1 MILPMTNNE
10 RTITILNSGGRMF
23 KHRAVVLAVAVTIL
37 SAGML
42 MGAQDTTPAKPDAAA
57 KKDAAAPREKAT
69 DDSKQEPPSTS
80 VAPASVEVSPKTLDA
95 RVGEKVKFSAVA
107 KDAAGNTIDEKPSV
121 WFAAPFDVAGSDE
134 AGEVTFH
141 APGVVTVG
149 AVIAGKAGYA
159 TVNVVDSKVTAV
171 EIETPAYPSVVVG
184 GAEKLNAVVRTSSGN
199 PRTDV
204 AVKWISEKAAVATV
218 DAAGLVTGVAPGSV
232 TIKAAAEGVNGT
244 VTLQVVRDSVR
255 KLSVKPASTEAR
267 TGDVVHFSASAAD
280 AGGSHAKDPA
290 VRWSITGEG
299 ASIYPDGGFVAEKP
313 GAYVVM
319 ASSGQHSA
327 TASVVVRPRNVEREM
342 EVVSHTPM
350 PDLQMSEEWIIG
362 HHAYLGTITD
372 KVFVYD
378 IADPAS
384 PKLLDTLKVDAR
396 LINDISTTPDEK
408 IGVFTREGASNR
420 KNGIVFLDTSD
431 AAHLKVLSEYTA
443 TVSGGVHSAYIDGH
457 YVYLTDDAT
466 GSMRVIDFQDVKHPK
481 EVARWEAQ
489 NPTVVTMDT
498 KHGTVTSGR
507 YLHDLQVKD
516 GLAYLAYWRDG
527 LIILDVGNGM
537 AGGSPENP
545 KLVSQ
550 YHFNHYEL
558 YGDGW
563 LAGTHSVFRY
573 KNYLFVGDEVF
584 PALFELDDRDRIPV
598 RAICH
603 VMDISDIRHPKE
615 VAQYE
620 VPEGGS
626 HNFWAAN
633 DMLYEGYYSGGAR
646 VLDISGELRG
656 DLYRQGREIARFWT
670 GDGKGFRPNLPFVWG
685 GQPCSVACDS
695 ALLNGLIYFNDIHS
709 GLWITKLGAPKFEGS
724 TSSPAVRQGERS
736 IH

>member
-1 MILPMTNNE
+1 
-10 RTITILNSGGRMF
+10 MF
-23 KHRAVVLAVAVTIL
+23 KYRAVGFSIAVMIL
-37 SAGML
+37 SAGTVVWSQN
-42 MGAQDTTPAKPDAAA
+42 APAKPAASATKEEAKPAKPDA
-57 KKDAAAPREKAT
+57 DAA
-69 DDSKQEPPSTS
+69 KQEPASTS
-80 VAPASVEVSPKTLDA
+80 VAPASVEVSPNTIDA
-95 RVGEKVKFSAVA
+95 HVGEKLKFSAVA

-121 WFAAPFDVAGSDE
+121 WFAAPFDLAGADD

-159 TVNVVDSKVTAV
+159 TVNVSDSKVTVV
-171 EIETPAYPSVVVG
+171 EIEPTAYPSVIVG
-184 GAEKLNAVVRTSSGN
+184 GAEKLTAIARSSNGN

-204 AVKWISEKAAVATV
+204 AVRWTSEKPSLASV
-218 DAAGLVTGVAPGSV
+218 DAAGLVTGITPGAAP
-232 TIKAAAEGVNGT
+232 IKATSEGVSAT
-244 VTLQVVRDSVR
+244 VTLQVVRDAVH
-255 KLSVKPASTEAR
+255 KLTVKPASAEAR
-267 TGDVVHFSASAAD
+267 TGDVVHFSASALD
-280 AGGSHAKDPA
+280 GAGGHLKDTS
-290 VRWSITGEG
+290 VRWSLSGSGSGSGSGGG
-299 ASIYPDGGFVAEKP
+299 AEVYSDGAFVAEKA
-313 GAYVVM
+313 GTYVVM

-327 TASVVVRPRNVEREM
+327 AASVVVRPRNVEREVD
-342 EVVSHTPM
+342 VVAHVPM

-362 HHAYLGTITD
+362 HHAYLSTIAD

-378 IADPAS
+378 IADPAN

-396 LINDISTTPDEK
+396 IINDISTTPDEK

-431 AAHLKVLSEYTA
+431 PSHLKVLSEYTA
-443 TVSGGVHSAYIDGH
+443 TVTGGVHSAYIDGH

-466 GSMRVIDFQDVKHPK
+466 GSLRVIDFQDVKHPK

-489 NPTVVTMDT
+489 NPTVVSMET

-550 YHFNHYEL
+550 FHFNHYEL

-584 PALFELDDRDRIPV
+584 PAIFEIDDRDRIPV

-603 VMDISDIRHPKE
+603 VMDVSDLKHPKE

-670 GDGKGFRPNLPFVWG
+670 ADGKGFRPNLPFTWG
-685 GQPCSVACDS
+685 GQPCSVTCDS
-695 ALLNGLIYFNDIHS
+695 PLLNSLMYFNDIHT
-709 GLWITKLGAPKFEGS
+709 GLWITKLGDPKFEGS
-724 TSSPAVRQGERS
+724 TSSPAVRKGERT

>member
-1 MILPMTNNE
+1 
-10 RTITILNSGGRMF
+10 MF
-23 KHRAVVLAVAVTIL
+23 KHNAIILAIAVAVFSVPIIW
-37 SAGML
+37 S
-42 MGAQDTTPAKPDAAA
+42 QEAA
-57 KKDAAAPREKAT
+57 KT
-69 DDSKQEPPSTS
+69 QESTTS
-80 VAPASVEVSPKTLDA
+80 VAPAVVEITPKTLDVY
-95 RVGEKVKFSAVA
+95 VGQKVKFSAAA
-107 KDAAGNTIDEKPSV
+107 KDAAGNPIEAKPSV
-121 WFAAPFDVAGSDE
+121 WFAAPFDLAGADE
-134 AGEVTFH
+134 SGEVTFH

-149 AVIAGKAGYA
+149 AVIAGKTGYA
-159 TVNVVDSKVTAV
+159 KVNVGTSKIKSLEIEPLARPIVAGSAERLTAV
-171 EIETPAYPSVVVG
+171 ARTLNGDPRSDAIIQWTSDKPS
-184 GAEKLNAVVRTSSGN
+184 
-199 PRTDV
+199 
-204 AVKWISEKAAVATV
+204 IATV
-218 DAAGLVTGVAPGSV
+218 DAAGLVTGVAAGSV
-232 TIKAAAEGVNGT
+232 TIKAASDETTAKVT
-244 VTLQVVRDSVR
+244 VQVVRDAVR
-255 KLSVKPASTEAR
+255 KLSIKPATADGR
-267 TGDVVHFSASAAD
+267 TGDVVHFAAAD
-280 AGGSHAKDPA
+280 GGKEPP
-290 VRWSITGEG
+290 VRWSVTGSG
-299 ASIYPDGGFVAEKP
+299 AAIYPDGALVAEKA
-313 GAYVVM
+313 GTYVVT

-327 TASVVVRPRNVEREM
+327 SASVVVRPRNVEREV
-342 EVVSHTPM
+342 EVVSHVPM

-362 HHAYLGTITD
+362 HHAYLATVAD
-372 KVFVYD
+372 KLFVYD
-378 IADPAS
+378 IADPAN

-431 AAHLKVLSEYTA
+431 ASHLKVLSEYTA
-443 TVSGGVHSAYIDGH
+443 TVSGGVHSAYIDSH

-466 GSMRVIDFQDVKHPK
+466 GSLRIIDFQDAKHPK
-481 EVARWEAQ
+481 EVARFQVE
-489 NPTVVTMDT
+489 NPTVVTLNTEM
-498 KHGTVTSGR
+498 GSMSSGR

-516 GLAYLAYWRDG
+516 GIAYLAYWRDG
-527 LIILDVGNGM
+527 LVILDVGNGM

-584 PALFELDDRDRIPV
+584 PAIFNLADRDRIPV

-603 VMDISDIRHPKE
+603 VMDISDIKHPKE

-620 VPEGGS
+620 APEGGS

-670 GDGKGFRPNLPFVWG
+670 GDSKGFRPNLPFTWG

-695 ALLNGLIYFNDIHS
+695 PELNGLIYFNDIHS
-709 GLWITKLGAPKFEGS
+709 GLWIAKLGAAKFQGS
-724 TSSPAVRQGERS
+724 TTAPPVRKSEQT

>member
-1 MILPMTNNE
+1 MLKP
-10 RTITILNSGGRMF
+10 
-23 KHRAVVLAVAVTIL
+23 RACVWAVAVFAL
-37 SAGML
+37 SVAAL
-42 MGAQDTTPAKPDAAA
+42 RAQDAASKPQEQAA
-57 KKDAAAPREKAT
+57 T
-69 DDSKQEPPSTS
+69 TS
-80 VAPASVEVSPKTLDA
+80 VAPATVEITPKTLDVQ
-95 RVGEKVKFSAVA
+95 VGEKAKFSAIA
-107 KDAAGNTIDEKPSV
+107 KDASGNAIDAKPSV
-121 WFAAPFDVAGSDE
+121 WFAAPFDLAGADDT
-134 AGEVTFH
+134 GEVTFH

-159 TVNVVDSKVTAV
+159 TVNVGNAKISTL
-171 EIETPAYPSVVVG
+171 EIEPPAYPIVAGS
-184 GAEKLNAVVRTSSGN
+184 AEKLTAIARTERGD
-199 PRTDV
+199 PRTG
-204 AVKWISEKAAVATV
+204 AVIKWTSEKPTIASV
-218 DAAGLVTGVAPGSV
+218 DEAGLVTGVAPGSV
-232 TIKAAAEGVNGT
+232 TIKATSEGASGT
-244 VTLQVVRDSVR
+244 VTVQILRDALR
-255 KLSVKPASTEAR
+255 KLSIKPASTEAR
-267 TGDVVHFSASAAD
+267 TGDVIHFSASATD
-280 AGGSHAKDPA
+280 GGGAHLKDPP
-290 VRWSITGEG
+290 VRWSISGTG
-299 ASIYPDGGFVAEKP
+299 AAVYPDGGFVAERA
-313 GAYVVM
+313 GTYVIT

-327 TASVVVRPRNVEREM
+327 SASVVVRPRNVEREV
-342 EVVSHTPM
+342 EVVAHVPM

-362 HHAYLGTITD
+362 HHAYLATVAD
-372 KVFVYD
+372 KLFVYD
-378 IADPAS
+378 IADPAN

-431 AAHLKVLSEYTA
+431 ASHLKVLSEYTA

-457 YVYLTDDAT
+457 YVYITDDAT
-466 GSMRVIDFQDVKHPK
+466 GSLRVIDFEDPKHPK
-481 EVARWEAQ
+481 EVARWQTE
-489 NPTVVTMDT
+489 NPTVVTINTEM
-498 KHGTVTSGR
+498 GSMTSGR

-545 KLVSQ
+545 KLVSR

-584 PALFELDDRDRIPV
+584 PAIFNLEDRDRIPV

-603 VMDISDIRHPKE
+603 VMDVSDIKHPRE

-633 DMLYEGYYSGGAR
+633 DMLYEGYYSGGGR

-670 GDGKGFRPNLPFVWG
+670 ADPKGYRPNLPFTWG
-685 GQPCSVACDS
+685 GQPCSVKCDS
-695 ALLNGLIYFNDIHS
+695 DLLNSLMYFNDIHS
-709 GLWITKLGAPKFEGS
+709 GLWIAKLGAPKFEGS
-724 TSSPAVRQGERS
+724 ASSPAVRKSEQT

>member
-1 MILPMTNNE
+1 
-10 RTITILNSGGRMF
+10 MF
-23 KHRAVVLAVAVTIL
+23 KHSALLLAVVVTIL
-37 SAGML
+37 STGSLARSQN
-42 MGAQDTTPAKPDAAA
+42 ATPAKPDAPAA
-57 KKDAAAPREKAT
+57 KQDANPPKQEPAPEAA
-69 DDSKQEPPSTS
+69 KQEPPSTS
-80 VAPASVEVSPKTLDA
+80 VAPANVEITPAVIDA
-95 RVGEKVKFSAVA
+95 HVGEKIKFSATA

-121 WFAAPFDVAGSDE
+121 WFAAPFDLAGADDS
-134 AGEVTFH
+134 GEVSLH

-149 AVIAGKAGYA
+149 AVIAGKTGYA
-159 TVNVVDSKVTAV
+159 TVNVGTSKIATL
-171 EIETPAYPSVVVG
+171 EIEPPAYPVVVG
-184 GAEKLNAVVRTSSGN
+184 GAEKLVAIARTQNGN
-199 PRTDV
+199 PRSD
-204 AVKWISEKAAVATV
+204 AAIKWSSEKPSVASV
-218 DAAGLVTGVAPGSV
+218 DATGLVTGLAPGSV
-232 TIKAAAEGVNGT
+232 TIKATSDEAKTT
-244 VTLQVVRDSVR
+244 VTLQVARDTAH
-255 KLSVKPASTEAR
+255 KLTVQPATAEAR
-267 TGDVVHFSASAAD
+267 TGDVVHFSVAALD
-280 AGGSHAKDPA
+280 GAGSHLKNPP
-290 VRWSITGEG
+290 VRWSISGEG
-299 ASIYPDGGFVAEKP
+299 ASVYPDGGFVAEKA
-313 GAYVVM
+313 GTYVVM

-327 TASVVVRPRNVEREM
+327 AASVVVRPRNVERDL
-342 EVVSHTPM
+342 EVVSHVPM

-362 HHAYLGTITD
+362 HHAYLSTIAD

-396 LINDISTTPDEK
+396 IINDISTTPDEK

-420 KNGIVFLDTSD
+420 KNGIVFLDTTDPS
-431 AAHLKVLSEYTA
+431 HLKVLSEYTA
-443 TVSGGVHSAYIDGH
+443 TVTGGVHSAYIDGH
-457 YVYLTDDAT
+457 DVYITDDAT
-466 GSMRVIDFQDVKHPK
+466 GSLRIIDFQDPKHPK

-489 NPTVVTMDT
+489 NPTAVSINT
-498 KHGTVTSGR
+498 KQGSMTSGR

-527 LIILDVGNGM
+527 LVILDVGNGM

-584 PALFELDDRDRIPV
+584 PAIFEIDDRDRIPV

-603 VMDISDIRHPKE
+603 VMDISDIKHPRE

-670 GDGKGFRPNLPFVWG
+670 GDAKGFRPNLPFTWG

-695 ALLNGLIYFNDIHS
+695 PLLNSLIYFNDIHS
-709 GLWITKLGAPKFEGS
+709 GLWITKLGEPKFEGS
-724 TSSPAVRQGERS
+724 TSSPGVRKTERT

>member
-1 MILPMTNNE
+1 
-10 RTITILNSGGRMF
+10 MF
-23 KHRAVVLAVAVTIL
+23 NQRVVVLAAAVAFLCFGTAMW
-37 SAGML
+37 S
-42 MGAQDTTPAKPDAAA
+42 QN
-57 KKDAAAPREKAT
+57 AAPAGQEAAT
-69 DDSKQEPPSTS
+69 TS
-80 VAPASVEVSPKTLDA
+80 VAPASVEITPNPLDVH
-95 RVGEKVKFSAVA
+95 VGEKVKFSALA
-107 KDAAGNTIDEKPSV
+107 KDAAGNAIDAKPSV
-121 WFAAPFDVAGSDE
+121 WFAAPFDLAGAEES
-134 AGEVTFH
+134 GEVTFH

-149 AVIAGKAGYA
+149 AVIAGKTGYA
-159 TVNVVDSKVTAV
+159 TVNVGNPKIASL
-171 EIETPAYPSVVVG
+171 EIAKPEYALVVG
-184 GAEKLNAVVRTSSGN
+184 GAEKITVVARSADGN
-199 PRTDV
+199 PRSD
-204 AVKWISEKAAVATV
+204 AVIKWTSEKPSIASV
-218 DAAGLVTGVAPGSV
+218 DAAGLIIAIAPGSV
-232 TIKAAAEGVNGT
+232 TIKATSEGASNS
-244 VTLQVVRDSVR
+244 VTLQVVRDAVH
-255 KLSVKPASTEAR
+255 KFTVKPASAEAR
-267 TGDVVHFSASAAD
+267 TGDVVRFTAA
-280 AGGSHAKDPA
+280 ALEGSGAQLKDSA
-290 VRWSITGEG
+290 VRWSLSSSGTG
-299 ASIYPDGGFVAEKP
+299 AMVYPDGAFVAEKA
-313 GAYVVM
+313 GTYVVI
-319 ASSGQHSA
+319 ASNGQHSA
-327 TASVVVRPRNVEREM
+327 AASVVVRPRNVEREVD
-342 EVVSHTPM
+342 VVAHVPM

-362 HHAYLGTITD
+362 HHAYLSTIAD
-372 KVFVYD
+372 KLFVYD
-378 IADPAS
+378 IADPAN
-384 PKLLDTLKVDAR
+384 PKLLDSLKVDAR

-431 AAHLKVLSEYTA
+431 ASHLKVLSEYTA

-466 GSMRVIDFQDVKHPK
+466 GSMRVIDFQDPKHPK
-481 EVARWEAQ
+481 EVARWQTE
-489 NPTVVTMDT
+489 NPTVVSINTE
-498 KHGTVTSGR
+498 HGSFSSGR

-527 LIILDVGNGM
+527 LVILDVGNGV

-550 YHFNHYEL
+550 YRFNHYEL

-584 PALFELDDRDRIPV
+584 PAIFEIEDRDRIPV

-603 VMDISDIRHPKE
+603 VMDVTDIKHPHE

-670 GDGKGFRPNLPFVWG
+670 GDAKGFRPNLPFTWG
-685 GQPCSVACDS
+685 GQPCSVTCDS
-695 ALLNGLIYFNDIHS
+695 PLLNSLMYFNDIHS

-724 TSSPAVRQGERS
+724 ASSPGVRKGERT

>member
-1 MILPMTNNE
+1 MILSV
-10 RTITILNSGGRMF
+10 RGVWSQD
-23 KHRAVVLAVAVTIL
+23 VA
-37 SAGML
+37 A
-42 MGAQDTTPAKPDAAA
+42 DAA
-57 KKDAAAPREKAT
+57 
-69 DDSKQEPPSTS
+69 KQEAPPSTS
-80 VAPASVEVSPKTLDA
+80 VAPASVEISPNTLDA
-95 RVGEKVKFSAVA
+95 HVGEKIKFSAAA
-107 KDAAGNTIDEKPSV
+107 KDAAGNPIDEKPAV
-121 WFAAPFDVAGSDE
+121 WFAAPFDLAGADE
-134 AGEVTFH
+134 SGEVTFH

-149 AVIAGKAGYA
+149 AVIAGKTGYA
-159 TVNVVDSKVTAV
+159 TVNVGNPKIASL
-171 EIETPAYPSVVVG
+171 EIAPPANPIVAG
-184 GAEKLNAVVRTSSGN
+184 GAEKLAVIARTSNGN
-199 PRTDV
+199 PRTD
-204 AVKWISEKAAVATV
+204 AVIAWTSEKPAIASV
-218 DAAGLVTGVAPGSV
+218 DAAGLVTGLAPGSV
-232 TIKAAAEGVNGT
+232 TVKATSEGASGT
-244 VTLQVVRDSVR
+244 VTFQVVRDAVR
-255 KLSVKPASTEAR
+255 KLTVNPASAEAR
-267 TGDVVHFSASAAD
+267 TGDVVHFSATGLD
-280 AGGSHAKDPA
+280 GGGGHLKDPP
-290 VRWSITGEG
+290 VRWSLSSGG
-299 ASIYPDGGFVAEKP
+299 SAAVYPDGAFVAEKA
-313 GAYVVM
+313 GTYVVM
-319 ASSGQHSA
+319 ANSGQHSA
-327 TASVVVRPRNVEREM
+327 AASVVVRPRNVEREV
-342 EVVSHTPM
+342 EVVAHVPM

-362 HHAYLGTITD
+362 HHAYLATVAD

-378 IADPAS
+378 IADPAN

-396 LINDISTTPDEK
+396 IINDISTTPDEK

-431 AAHLKVLSEYTA
+431 ASHLKVLSEYTA

-466 GSMRVIDFQDVKHPK
+466 GSLRIIDFQDPKHPK

-489 NPTVVTMDT
+489 NPTVVSINT
-498 KHGTVTSGR
+498 KHGSMTSGR

-584 PALFELDDRDRIPV
+584 PAIFELDDRDRIPV

-603 VMDISDIRHPKE
+603 VMDVSDIKHPRE

-670 GDGKGFRPNLPFVWG
+670 GDAKGFRPNLPFTWG
-685 GQPCSVACDS
+685 GQPCSVTCDS
-695 ALLNGLIYFNDIHS
+695 PLLNSLIYFNDIHS
-709 GLWITKLGAPKFEGS
+709 GLWITKLGDAKFEGS
-724 TSSPAVRQGERS
+724 ASSPAVRKGERT

>member
-1 MILPMTNNE
+1 
-10 RTITILNSGGRMF
+10 MF
-23 KHRAVVLAVAVTIL
+23 KHSAVVLAVAVAIL
-37 SAGML
+37 AARTTVWS
-42 MGAQDTTPAKPDAAA
+42 QDTASDVT
-57 KKDAAAPREKAT
+57 
-69 DDSKQEPPSTS
+69 KQEAPTTS
-80 VAPASVEVSPKTLDA
+80 VAPASVEISPHTIDA
-95 RVGEKVKFSAVA
+95 HVGEKIKFSAAA
-107 KDAAGNTIDEKPSV
+107 KDAAGNPIDEKPSV
-121 WFAAPFDVAGSDE
+121 WFAAPFDIAGADE

-149 AVIAGKAGYA
+149 AVIAGKTGYA
-159 TVNVVDSKVTAV
+159 TVNVSDSKVTGV
-171 EIETPAYPSVVVG
+171 EIEPPAYPSVVAG
-184 GAEKLNAVVRTSSGN
+184 GAEKLNAIARTANGN

-204 AVKWISEKAAVATV
+204 IVKWSSEKPSIARV

-232 TIKAAAEGVNGT
+232 TIKATSEGTSGT
-244 VTLQVVRDSVR
+244 LMLQVVRDTVR
-255 KLSVKPASTEAR
+255 KLTVKPATAEAR

-280 AGGSHAKDPA
+280 ATGGEVKDPA

-299 ASIYPDGGFVAEKP
+299 ASIYPDGAFVAAKA
-313 GAYVVM
+313 GAYVIL

-327 TASVVVRPRNVEREM
+327 AASVVVRPRNVEREM
-342 EVVSHTPM
+342 DVVSHTAM

-362 HHAYLGTITD
+362 HHAYLSTIAD

-378 IADPAS
+378 IADPAN

-396 LINDISTTPDEK
+396 IINDISTTPDEK

-420 KNGIVFLDTSD
+420 RNGIVFLDTSD
-431 AAHLKVLSEYTA
+431 ASHLKVLSEYTA
-443 TVSGGVHSAYIDGH
+443 TVTGGVHSAYIDGH
-457 YVYLTDDAT
+457 YVYITDDAT
-466 GSMRVIDFQDVKHPK
+466 GSLRVIDFQDVKHPK

-489 NPTVVTMDT
+489 NPTVASINT
-498 KHGTVTSGR
+498 KYGTVTSGR

-527 LIILDVGNGM
+527 LIILDVGNGV

-584 PALFELDDRDRIPV
+584 PAIFELDDRDRIPV

-603 VMDISDIRHPKE
+603 VMDVSDLKNPRE

-670 GDGKGFRPNLPFVWG
+670 GDAKGFRPNLPFVWG
-685 GQPCSVACDS
+685 GQPCSVTCDS
-695 ALLNGLIYFNDIHS
+695 PLLNSLIYFNDIHS
-709 GLWITKLGAPKFEGS
+709 GLWITKLGEPKFEGS
-724 TSSPAVRQGERS
+724 ASSPAVRKGERT

>member
-1 MILPMTNNE
+1 MV
-10 RTITILNSGGRMF
+10 
-23 KHRAVVLAVAVTIL
+23 KHRALAWAVVVAVAL
-37 SAGML
+37 SAPTL
-42 MGAQDTTPAKPDAAA
+42 WSQDTNKD
-57 KKDAAAPREKAT
+57 KDA
-69 DDSKQEPPSTS
+69 KQEQAPS
-80 VAPASVEVSPKTLDA
+80 VAPATVEITPNPLDVH
-95 RVGEKVKFSAVA
+95 VGEKVKFSAVA
-107 KDAAGNTIDEKPSV
+107 KDASGNPIDVKPSV
-121 WFAAPFDVAGSDE
+121 WFAAPFDLAGADDT
-134 AGEVTFH
+134 GEVTFH
-141 APGVVTVG
+141 APGIVTVG

-159 TVNVVDSKVTAV
+159 TVNVGNSKISSL
-171 EIETPAYPSVVVG
+171 EIEKPESAVVAGSV
-184 GAEKLNAVVRTSSGN
+184 EKLTAIARTLTGD

-204 AVKWISEKAAVATV
+204 KIKWTSEKPAVATIDDV
-218 DAAGLVTGVAPGSV
+218 GMVTGVAPGTA
-232 TIKAAAEGVNGT
+232 TIKATAES
-244 VTLQVVRDSVR
+244 VTASVSVQVTRDAVH
-255 KLSVKPASTEAR
+255 KLTVKPASSDAR
-267 TGDVVHFSASAAD
+267 TGDVVHFTAAD
-280 AGGSHAKDPA
+280 AAVAHPA
-290 VRWSITGEG
+290 VRWSISGSG
-299 ASIYPDGGFVAEKP
+299 AAIYPDGAFVAEKA
-313 GAYVVM
+313 GTYVVT
-319 ASSGQHSA
+319 ATSGQH
-327 TASVVVRPRNVEREM
+327 TASASIVVRPRDVEREV
-342 EVVSHTPM
+342 EVVAHVPM

-362 HHAYLGTITD
+362 HHAYLATIAD
-372 KVFVYD
+372 KLFVYD
-378 IADPAS
+378 IVDPAN

-420 KNGIVFLDTSD
+420 KNGIVFLDTTD
-431 AAHLKVLSEYTA
+431 ASHLKVLSEYTT
-443 TVSGGVHSAYIDGH
+443 TVSGGVHSAYVDGH

-466 GSMRVIDFQDVKHPK
+466 GSMRVIDFRDAKHPK
-481 EVARWEAQ
+481 EVARYQTE
-489 NPTVVTMDT
+489 NPTVVTLNTEM
-498 KHGTVTSGR
+498 GSMSSGR

-537 AGGSPENP
+537 AGGSAENP
-545 KLVSQ
+545 KLVSK

-563 LAGTHSVFRY
+563 LAGSHSVFRY

-584 PALFELDDRDRIPV
+584 PAIFELDDRDRIPV

-603 VMDISDIRHPKE
+603 VMDVSDIKHPRE

-670 GDGKGFRPNLPFVWG
+670 GDAKGFRPNLPFTWG

-695 ALLNGLIYFNDIHS
+695 PLLNSLMYFNDIHS
-709 GLWITKLGAPKFEGS
+709 GLWITKLGEPKFEGS
-724 TSSPAVRQGERS
+724 TSSPAVRKGERT

>member
-1 MILPMTNNE
+1 
-10 RTITILNSGGRMF
+10 MF
-23 KHRAVVLAVAVTIL
+23 KYIALVLAVAVMIL
-37 SAGML
+37 LAGSIVWSQDAAPAKPDSSA
-42 MGAQDTTPAKPDAAA
+42 AKKDAAPAKPDAAA
-57 KKDAAAPREKAT
+57 DAA
-69 DDSKQEPPSTS
+69 KQEPASTS
-80 VAPASVEVSPKTLDA
+80 VAPASVEISPKAIDA
-95 RVGEKVKFSAVA
+95 HVGEKLKFNATA

-121 WFAAPFDVAGSDE
+121 WFAAPFDVAGADE

-159 TVNVVDSKVTAV
+159 TVNVSDSKVTNV
-171 EIETPAYPSVVVG
+171 EIEAPAYPSVVLG
-184 GAEKLNAVVRTSSGN
+184 GAEKLTAVPRTANGN

-204 AVKWISEKAAVATV
+204 AIKWTSEKSSIASV

-232 TIKAAAEGVNGT
+232 TIKATSEGVSGT
-244 VTLQVVRDSVR
+244 ATLQVVRDTVR
-255 KLSVKPASTEAR
+255 KLTVKPASAEAR
-267 TGDVVHFSASAAD
+267 TGDVVHFSAAAID
-280 AGGSHAKDPA
+280 AAGGHLKDPP
-290 VRWSITGEG
+290 VRWSISGEG
-299 ASIYPDGGFVAEKP
+299 AAVYPDGAFVAEKA
-313 GAYVVM
+313 GTYVVM

-327 TASVVVRPRNVEREM
+327 AASVVVRPRNVEREM
-342 EVVSHTPM
+342 DVVSHTPM

-362 HHAYLGTITD
+362 HHAYLATVAD
-372 KVFVYD
+372 KLFVYD
-378 IADPAS
+378 IADPAN

-431 AAHLKVLSEYTA
+431 ASHLKVLSEYTA
-443 TVSGGVHSAYIDGH
+443 TVTGGVHSAYIDGH
-457 YVYLTDDAT
+457 DVYITDDAS

-489 NPTVVTMDT
+489 NPTVVSMET

-584 PALFELDDRDRIPV
+584 PAIFELDNRDRIPV

-603 VMDISDIRHPKE
+603 VMDISDIKHPRE

-670 GDGKGFRPNLPFVWG
+670 ADAKGFRPNLPFTWG
-685 GQPCSVACDS
+685 GQPCSVTCDS
-695 ALLNGLIYFNDIHS
+695 PLLNSLMYFNDIHS
-709 GLWITKLGAPKFEGS
+709 GLWITKLGEPKFEGS
-724 TSSPAVRQGERS
+724 TSSPAVRKSEQT

>member
-1 MILPMTNNE
+1 
-10 RTITILNSGGRMF
+10 MF
-23 KHRAVVLAVAVTIL
+23 KRNALLLAVVAVITAFLAGSTR
-37 SAGML
+37 S
-42 MGAQDTTPAKPDAAA
+42 Q
-57 KKDAAAPREKAT
+57 DAAAPKQDTAAPRQGESAT
-69 DDSKQEPPSTS
+69 KQEAPSTS
-80 VAPASVEVSPKTLDA
+80 VAPARVEITPSTLEA
-95 RVGEKVKFSAVA
+95 HVGEKVRFSAA
-107 KDAAGNTIDEKPSV
+107 AEDAAGNPIDEKPSV
-121 WFAAPFDVAGSDE
+121 WFAAPFDEAGADE
-134 AGEVTFH
+134 SGEVTFH

-149 AVIAGKAGYA
+149 AVIAGKTGYA
-159 TVNVVDSKVTAV
+159 TVTVVKSKISTL
-171 EIETPAYPSVVVG
+171 EIEPPAYPSEVVG
-184 GAEKLNAVVRTSSGN
+184 GSEKLTAI
-199 PRTDV
+199 PRTANGVPRSD
-204 AVKWISEKAAVATV
+204 AAIKWMSEKPSVASV
-218 DAAGLVTGVAPGSV
+218 DAAGLVTGIAPGSV
-232 TIKAAAEGVNGT
+232 TIKATSESARAT
-244 VTLQVVRDSVR
+244 ITLRVIRDAVH
-255 KLSVKPASTEAR
+255 KLRVQPASAEAR
-267 TGDVVHFSASAAD
+267 TGDVVHFSVSAVD
-280 AGGSHAKDPA
+280 GSGGLLTSAP
-290 VRWSITGEG
+290 VRWSMSGDG
-299 ASIYPDGGFVAEKP
+299 AAVYPDGAVVAEKA
-313 GAYVVM
+313 GTYVVT
-319 ASSGQHSA
+319 ASSGQHTA
-327 TASVVVRPRNVEREM
+327 TASVVVRPRNVEREV
-342 EVVSHTPM
+342 EVVAHVPM

-362 HHAYLGTITD
+362 HHVYLATIAD
-372 KVFVYD
+372 KLFVYD
-378 IADPAS
+378 IAEPAN

-396 LINDISTTPDEK
+396 LINDISTTPDER

-443 TVSGGVHSAYIDGH
+443 TVTGGVHSAYIDGH
-457 YVYLTDDAT
+457 YVYITDDAT
-466 GSMRVIDFQDVKHPK
+466 GSLRVIDFQDPKHPN
-481 EVARWEAQ
+481 EVARWQTE
-489 NPTVVTMDT
+489 NPTVVTLNT
-498 KHGTVTSGR
+498 KMGSIASGR

-550 YHFNHYEL
+550 YRFNHYEL

-584 PALFELDDRDRIPV
+584 PAIFELEDRDRIPV

-603 VMDISDIRHPKE
+603 VMDVSDVKHPRE

-670 GDGKGFRPNLPFVWG
+670 GDAKGFRPNLPFTWG
-685 GQPCSVACDS
+685 GQPCSVTCDS
-695 ALLNGLIYFNDIHS
+695 PLLNSLMYFNDIHS
-709 GLWITKLGAPKFEGS
+709 GLWITKLGEPKFEGS
-724 TSSPAVRQGERS
+724 TSSPPVRKSERT

>member
-1 MILPMTNNE
+1 
-10 RTITILNSGGRMF
+10 MF
-23 KHRAVVLAVAVTIL
+23 KHCAFGLAVAIMTL
-37 SAGML
+37 SAGTIL
-42 MGAQDTTPAKPDAAA
+42 WAQ
-57 KKDAAAPREKAT
+57 DAAAPKQDEA
-69 DDSKQEPPSTS
+69 KQEPPSTS
-80 VAPASVEVSPKTLDA
+80 VAPASVEITPATIDA
-95 RVGEKVKFSAVA
+95 HVGEKIKFSASA
-107 KDAAGNTIDEKPSV
+107 KDAAGNAIDEKPSV
-121 WFAAPFDVAGSDE
+121 WFAAPFDLAGADE
-134 AGEVTFH
+134 SGEVTFH
-141 APGVVTVG
+141 APGLVTVG
-149 AVIAGKAGYA
+149 AVIAGKTGYA
-159 TVNVVDSKVTAV
+159 TVNVGNPKITSLSIDPPDPIVAGS
-171 EIETPAYPSVVVG
+171 
-184 GAEKLNAVVRTSSGN
+184 AEKLTAIARTSSGN

-204 AVKWISEKAAVATV
+204 TIKWTSDKPSIATV
-218 DAAGLVTGVAPGSV
+218 DPAGLVTGIAPGSA
-232 TIKAAAEGVNGT
+232 TIKATAEAVSST
-244 VTLQVVRDSVR
+244 VTLKVARDAVR
-255 KLSVKPASTEAR
+255 KLTVKPASTEAR
-267 TGDVVHFSASAAD
+267 TGDVVHFTASAVD
-280 AGGSHAKDPA
+280 ASGASVKDPP
-290 VRWSITGEG
+290 VRWSISGNG
-299 ASIYPDGGFVAEKP
+299 AAIYPDGAFVAEKA
-313 GAYVVM
+313 GTYVVM
-319 ASSGQHSA
+319 AGSGQHSA
-327 TASVVVRPRNVEREM
+327 AASVVVRPRNVEREV
-342 EVVSHTPM
+342 EVVAHVPM
-350 PDLQMSEEWIIG
+350 PDLQMSEEWIVG
-362 HHAYLGTITD
+362 HHAYLSTVAD

-396 LINDISTTPDEK
+396 IINDISTTPDEH

-420 KNGIVFLDTSD
+420 KNGIVFLDTTD

-443 TVSGGVHSAYIDGH
+443 TVTGGVHSAYIDGH
-457 YVYLTDDAT
+457 YVYITDDAT
-466 GSMRVIDFQDVKHPK
+466 GSLRVIDFQDVKHPK
-481 EVARWEAQ
+481 EVARWEAD
-489 NPTVVTMDT
+489 NPYVATIST
-498 KHGTVTSGR
+498 KHGSITSGR

-584 PALFELDDRDRIPV
+584 PAIFDLDDKDRIPV

-603 VMDISDIRHPKE
+603 VMDVSDIKHPRE

-670 GDGKGFRPNLPFVWG
+670 GDVKGFRANLPFTWG
-685 GQPCSVACDS
+685 GQPCSLPCDTP
-695 ALLNGLIYFNDIHS
+695 LLNSLIYFNDIHS
-709 GLWITKLGAPKFEGS
+709 GLWITKLGEPKFQGS
-724 TSSPAVRQGERS
+724 TTAPPVRKTERT

>member
-1 MILPMTNNE
+1 M
-10 RTITILNSGGRMF
+10 S
-23 KHRAVVLAVAVTIL
+23 KHTVLAFAVAVMIL
-37 SAGML
+37 SGESIARS
-42 MGAQDTTPAKPDAAA
+42 QDAAPAKPDASAA
-57 KKDAAAPREKAT
+57 KQEANAPKQDKPSDAAKP
-69 DDSKQEPPSTS
+69 EPPSTS
-80 VAPASVEVSPKTLDA
+80 VAPASVEITPGTIEA
-95 RVGEKVKFSAVA
+95 HVGEKIKFSATA
-107 KDAAGNTIDEKPSV
+107 KDAAGNAIDEKPSV
-121 WFAAPFDVAGSDE
+121 WFAAPFDLAGADE

-141 APGVVTVG
+141 GPGVVTVG

-159 TVNVVDSKVTAV
+159 TVNVGNTKVASM
-171 EIETPAYPSVVVG
+171 EIEPPTYTTIVVG
-184 GAEKLNAVVRTSSGN
+184 GTEKLTAVARTSNGN
-199 PRTDV
+199 PRSD
-204 AVKWISEKAAVATV
+204 AAIKWSSEKPSIASV
-218 DAAGLVTGVAPGSV
+218 DAAGLVTGLAAGSV
-232 TIKAAAEGVNGT
+232 SIKATSEAVSTT
-244 VTLQVVRDSVR
+244 VKLQVGRDTVH
-255 KLSVKPASTEAR
+255 KLAVQPASTEAR
-267 TGDVVHFSASAAD
+267 TGDVVHFKAVALDGASQM
-280 AGGSHAKDPA
+280 KNPP
-290 VRWSITGEG
+290 VRWSVSSSGEG
-299 ASIYPDGGFVAEKP
+299 AAVYPDGGFVAEKA
-313 GAYVVM
+313 GTYVVM
-319 ASSGQHSA
+319 ASIGQHSA
-327 TASVVVRPRNVEREM
+327 AASVVVKPRNVERDV
-342 EVVSHTPM
+342 EVVSHVPM

-362 HHAYLGTITD
+362 HHAYLSTIAD

-378 IADPAS
+378 IADPAN

-396 LINDISTTPDEK
+396 IINDISTTPDEK

-431 AAHLKVLSEYTA
+431 ASHLKVLAEYTA
-443 TVSGGVHSAYIDGH
+443 TVTGGVHSAYIDGH
-457 YVYLTDDAT
+457 DVYITDDAT
-466 GSMRVIDFQDVKHPK
+466 GSLRIIDFQDPKHPK

-489 NPTVVTMDT
+489 NPTAISMET

-537 AGGSPENP
+537 SGGSPENP

-603 VMDISDIRHPKE
+603 VMDISDIKHPRE

-670 GDGKGFRPNLPFVWG
+670 ADAKGFRPNLPFTWG
-685 GQPCSVACDS
+685 GQPCSVTCDS
-695 ALLNGLIYFNDIHS
+695 PLLNSLIYFNDIHS
-709 GLWITKLGAPKFEGS
+709 GLWITKLGEPKFEGS
-724 TSSPAVRQGERS
+724 TSSPAVRKSERA

>member
-1 MILPMTNNE
+1 
-10 RTITILNSGGRMF
+10 MF
-23 KHRAVVLAVAVTIL
+23 KYRAVGFSVAVMIL
-37 SAGML
+37 SAG
-42 MGAQDTTPAKPDAAA
+42 TTAWSQNTPTKPATAPAKQETNAAKPDAASDTA
-57 KKDAAAPREKAT
+57 
-69 DDSKQEPPSTS
+69 KQEPASSS
-80 VAPASVEVSPKTLDA
+80 VAPASVEVSPNTIDA
-95 RVGEKVKFSAVA
+95 HVGERLKFSAVA
-107 KDAAGNTIDEKPSV
+107 KDAAGNPIDEKPSV
-121 WFAAPFDVAGSDE
+121 WFAAPFDLAGADD

-159 TVNVVDSKVTAV
+159 TVNVSDSKVTVV
-171 EIETPAYPSVVVG
+171 EIAPTAYPSVVVG
-184 GAEKLNAVVRTSSGN
+184 GTEKLTAISRSSNGN
-199 PRTDV
+199 PRSDV
-204 AVKWISEKAAVATV
+204 AVKWTSEKPSIASV
-218 DAAGLVTGVAPGSV
+218 DAAGLVTGLAPGAV
-232 TIKAAAEGVNGT
+232 TIKAASESVSTT
-244 VTLQVVRDSVR
+244 VALQVVRDAVH
-255 KLSVKPASTEAR
+255 KLTVKPASAEAR
-267 TGDVVHFSASAAD
+267 TGDVVHFGATALD
-280 AGGSHAKDPA
+280 GGGSHLKDIS
-290 VRWSITGEG
+290 VRWSLSSSGGSAEVYADG
-299 ASIYPDGGFVAEKP
+299 AFVAEKA
-313 GAYVVM
+313 GTYVIM

-327 TASVVVRPRNVEREM
+327 AASVVVRPRNVEREVD
-342 EVVSHTPM
+342 VVAHVPM

-362 HHAYLGTITD
+362 HHAYLSTIAD

-378 IADPAS
+378 IADPAN

-396 LINDISTTPDEK
+396 IINDISTTPDEK

-431 AAHLKVLSEYTA
+431 PSHLKVLSEYTT
-443 TVSGGVHSAYIDGH
+443 TVTGGVHSAYIDSH

-466 GSMRVIDFQDVKHPK
+466 GSLRVIDFQDVKHPQ

-489 NPTVVTMDT
+489 NPTVVSMET

-550 YHFNHYEL
+550 FHFNHYEL

-584 PALFELDDRDRIPV
+584 PAIFELDDRDRIPV

-603 VMDISDIRHPKE
+603 VMDVSDIKHPKE

-670 GDGKGFRPNLPFVWG
+670 ADGKGYRPNLPFTWG
-685 GQPCSVACDS
+685 GQPCSVTCDS
-695 ALLNGLIYFNDIHS
+695 PLLNSLMYFNDIHT
-709 GLWITKLGAPKFEGS
+709 GLWITKLGDPKFEGS
-724 TSSPAVRQGERS
+724 ASSPAVRKGERT

>member
-1 MILPMTNNE
+1 ML
-10 RTITILNSGGRMF
+10 
-23 KHRAVVLAVAVTIL
+23 KHKIVALLIVVLAL
-37 SAGML
+37 SGSAML
-42 MGAQDTTPAKPDAAA
+42 WSQDAA
-57 KKDAAAPREKAT
+57 KQEAAPT
-69 DDSKQEPPSTS
+69 SS
-80 VAPASVEVSPKTLDA
+80 VAPASVEITPKTLDA
-95 RVGEKVKFSAVA
+95 HVGEKVRFTAVA
-107 KDAAGNTIDEKPSV
+107 KDAAGSAIDEKPSV
-121 WFAAPFDVAGSDE
+121 WFAAPFDLAGADE
-134 AGEVTFH
+134 SGEVTLH

-149 AVIAGKAGYA
+149 AVIGGKAGYA
-159 TVNVVDSKVTAV
+159 TINVVNSKIANL
-171 EIETPAYPSVVVG
+171 EIVAPAQPVVAG
-184 GAEKLNAVVRTSSGN
+184 SSEKLAVVARSANGDPRSDAVITFTSDK
-199 PRTDV
+199 P
-204 AVKWISEKAAVATV
+204 AVATV
-218 DAAGLVTGVAPGSV
+218 DAAGLVTGIAPGRV
-232 TIKAAAEGVNGT
+232 TIKATSEGASNT
-244 VTLQVVRDSVR
+244 VAVQVVGDAVR
-255 KLSVKPASTEAR
+255 KLKIEPASTEAR
-267 TGDVVHFSASAAD
+267 TGDVVHFSATAVG
-280 AGGSHAKDPA
+280 AGGSQLKDPA
-290 VRWSITGEG
+290 VHWSLSGSG
-299 ASIYPDGGFVAEKP
+299 AAVYPDGGFVAEKA
-313 GAYVVM
+313 GTYVVM

-327 TASVVVRPRNVEREM
+327 AASVVVRPRNVEREVD
-342 EVVSHTPM
+342 VVAQVPM

-362 HHAYLGTITD
+362 HHAYLATIAD
-372 KVFVYD
+372 KLFVYD
-378 IADPAS
+378 IADPAH
-384 PKLLDTLKVDAR
+384 PKLLDSLKVDAR
-396 LINDISTTPDEK
+396 LINDISTTPDER

-431 AAHLKVLSEYTA
+431 ASHLKVLSEYTA
-443 TVSGGVHSAYIDGH
+443 TVSGGVHSAYIDSH

-466 GSMRVIDFQDVKHPK
+466 GSLRVIDFQDPKHPK
-481 EVARWEAQ
+481 EVARWQAE
-489 NPTVVTMDT
+489 NPTVYTINT
-498 KHGTVTSGR
+498 KAGSMTSGR

-527 LIILDVGNGM
+527 LIILDVGNGI

-550 YHFNHYEL
+550 YRFNHYEL

-584 PALFELDDRDRIPV
+584 PGIFELDDKDRIPV

-603 VMDISDIRHPKE
+603 VMDVSDIKHPRE

-670 GDGKGFRPNLPFVWG
+670 GDTKGFRPNLPFTWG

-695 ALLNGLIYFNDIHS
+695 PLLNSLMYFNDIHS
-709 GLWITKLGAPKFEGS
+709 GLWITKLGDAKFEGS
-724 TSSPAVRQGERS
+724 TTSPGVRKGERTV
-736 IH
+736 H

>member
-1 MILPMTNNE
+1 MSKRIALM
-10 RTITILNSGGRMF
+10 
-23 KHRAVVLAVAVTIL
+23 LAVAVMTL
-37 SAGML
+37 SVRTMVWSQA
-42 MGAQDTTPAKPDAAA
+42 AKPA
-57 KKDAAAPREKAT
+57 
-69 DDSKQEPPSTS
+69 EPQKEAPSTS
-80 VAPASVEVSPKTLDA
+80 VAPASVEISPSAIDVN
-95 RVGEKVKFSAVA
+95 VGEKIKFSATA
-107 KDAAGNTIDEKPSV
+107 KDTAGNSIDEKPST
-121 WFAAPFDVAGSDE
+121 WFAAPFDLAGADE
-134 AGEVTFH
+134 TSGEVTFH

-149 AVIAGKAGYA
+149 AVIAGKTGYA
-159 TVNVVDSKVTAV
+159 TVNVRTSKIASL
-171 EIETPAYPSVVVG
+171 EIEPPAYPIVAGSS
-184 GAEKLNAVVRTSSGN
+184 EKLTIIARTANGS
-199 PRTDV
+199 PRSD
-204 AVKWISEKAAVATV
+204 AAIKWTSEKPSIATV
-218 DAAGLVTGVAPGSV
+218 DAAGLVTAVAPGNA
-232 TIKAAAEGVNGT
+232 TIKATSEAVSGT
-244 VTLQVVRDSVR
+244 VALQVVRDTVR
-255 KLSVKPASTEAR
+255 KLAVKPASAEAR
-267 TGDVVHFSASAAD
+267 TGDVVHFSATAD
-280 AGGSHAKDPA
+280 GSSKAPG
-290 VRWSITGEG
+290 VRWSISGSG
-299 ASIYPDGGFVAEKP
+299 ATVYPDGAFVAEKA
-313 GAYVVM
+313 GTYVVM

-327 TASVVVRPRNVEREM
+327 AASVVVRPRNVERDL
-342 EVVSHTPM
+342 EVVSHVPM
-350 PDLQMSEEWIIG
+350 TDMQMSEEWIIG
-362 HHAYLGTITD
+362 HHAYLSTIAD

-378 IADPAS
+378 IADPAN
-384 PKLLDTLKVDAR
+384 PKLLDSLKIDAR
-396 LINDISTTPDEK
+396 IINDISTTPDEK

-431 AAHLKVLSEYTA
+431 PTHLKVLSEYTA
-443 TVSGGVHSAYIDGH
+443 TVTGGVHSAYIDGH

-466 GSMRVIDFQDVKHPK
+466 GSLRIIDFQDVKHPQ

-489 NPTVVTMDT
+489 SATVVTVNT
-498 KHGTVTSGR
+498 KTGSMASGR

-537 AGGSPENP
+537 AGGSPEHP

-550 YHFNHYEL
+550 YRFNHYEL

-563 LAGTHSVFRY
+563 LAGSHSVFRY

-584 PALFELDDRDRIPV
+584 PAIFEIDDKDRIPV

-603 VMDISDIRHPKE
+603 VMDVSDIKHPRE

-670 GDGKGFRPNLPFVWG
+670 GDAKGFRANLPFTWG
-685 GQPCSVACDS
+685 GQPCSVKCDS
-695 ALLNGLIYFNDIHS
+695 DLLNSLIYFNDIHS
-709 GLWITKLGAPKFEGS
+709 GLWITKLGEPKFEGS
-724 TSSPAVRQGERS
+724 TSSPAVRKTEKT

>member
-1 MILPMTNNE
+1 
-10 RTITILNSGGRMF
+10 MF
-23 KHRAVVLAVAVTIL
+23 KRRAWILAVAVMIL
-37 SAGML
+37 SARGVWS
-42 MGAQDTTPAKPDAAA
+42 QDVAADAA
-57 KKDAAAPREKAT
+57 
-69 DDSKQEPPSTS
+69 KQEAPPSTS
-80 VAPASVEVSPKTLDA
+80 VAPASVEISPNALDA
-95 RVGEKVKFSAVA
+95 HVGEKIKFSAAA
-107 KDAAGNTIDEKPSV
+107 KDAAGNPIDEKPSV
-121 WFAAPFDVAGSDE
+121 WFAAPFDLAGADE
-134 AGEVTFH
+134 SGEVTFH

-149 AVIAGKAGYA
+149 AVIAGKTGYA
-159 TVNVVDSKVTAV
+159 TVNVGNPKIASL
-171 EIETPAYPSVVVG
+171 EIAPPANPIVAG
-184 GAEKLNAVVRTSSGN
+184 GAEKLAVIARTSNGN
-199 PRTDV
+199 PRTD
-204 AVKWISEKAAVATV
+204 AVIAWTSEKPAIASV
-218 DAAGLVTGVAPGSV
+218 DAAGLVTGLAPGSV
-232 TIKAAAEGVNGT
+232 TIKATSEGASGT
-244 VTLQVVRDSVR
+244 VTFQVVRDAVR
-255 KLSVKPASTEAR
+255 KLTVNPASAEAR
-267 TGDVVHFSASAAD
+267 TGDVVHFSATGLD
-280 AGGSHAKDPA
+280 GGGGHLKDPP
-290 VRWSITGEG
+290 VRWSLSSGG
-299 ASIYPDGGFVAEKP
+299 SAAVYPDGAFVAEKA
-313 GAYVVM
+313 GTYVVM
-319 ASSGQHSA
+319 ANSGQHSA
-327 TASVVVRPRNVEREM
+327 AASVVVRPRNVEREV
-342 EVVSHTPM
+342 EVVAHVPM

-362 HHAYLGTITD
+362 HHAYLATVAD

-378 IADPAS
+378 IADPAN

-396 LINDISTTPDEK
+396 IINDISTTPDEK

-431 AAHLKVLSEYTA
+431 ASHLKVLSEYTA

-466 GSMRVIDFQDVKHPK
+466 GSLRIIDFQDPKHPK

-489 NPTVVTMDT
+489 NPTVVSINT
-498 KHGTVTSGR
+498 KHGSMTSGR

-584 PALFELDDRDRIPV
+584 PAIFELDDRDRIPV

-603 VMDISDIRHPKE
+603 VMDVSDIKHPRE

-670 GDGKGFRPNLPFVWG
+670 GDAKGFRPNLPFTWG
-685 GQPCSVACDS
+685 GQPCSVTCDS
-695 ALLNGLIYFNDIHS
+695 PLLNSLIYFNDIHS
-709 GLWITKLGAPKFEGS
+709 GLWITKLGDAKFEGS
-724 TSSPAVRQGERS
+724 ASSPAVRKGERT

>member
-1 MILPMTNNE
+1 
-10 RTITILNSGGRMF
+10 MF
-23 KHRAVVLAVAVTIL
+23 KHNAIILAIAVAVFSVPIIW
-37 SAGML
+37 S
-42 MGAQDTTPAKPDAAA
+42 QEAA
-57 KKDAAAPREKAT
+57 KT
-69 DDSKQEPPSTS
+69 QESTTS
-80 VAPASVEVSPKTLDA
+80 VAPAVVEITPKTLDVY
-95 RVGEKVKFSAVA
+95 VGQKVKFSAAA
-107 KDAAGNTIDEKPSV
+107 KDAAGNPIEAKPSV
-121 WFAAPFDVAGSDE
+121 WFAAPFDLAGADE
-134 AGEVTFH
+134 SGEVTFH

-149 AVIAGKAGYA
+149 AVIAGKTGYA
-159 TVNVVDSKVTAV
+159 KVNVGTSKIKSLEIEPLARPIVAGSAERLTAV
-171 EIETPAYPSVVVG
+171 ARTLNGDPRSDAIIQWTSDKPS
-184 GAEKLNAVVRTSSGN
+184 
-199 PRTDV
+199 
-204 AVKWISEKAAVATV
+204 IATV
-218 DAAGLVTGVAPGSV
+218 DAAGLVTGVAAGSV
-232 TIKAAAEGVNGT
+232 TIKAASDETTAKVT
-244 VTLQVVRDSVR
+244 VQVVRDAVR
-255 KLSVKPASTEAR
+255 KLSIKPATADGR
-267 TGDVVHFSASAAD
+267 TGDVVHFAAAD
-280 AGGSHAKDPA
+280 GGKEPP
-290 VRWSITGEG
+290 VRWSVTGSG
-299 ASIYPDGGFVAEKP
+299 AAIYPDGAFVAEKA
-313 GAYVVM
+313 GTYVVT

-327 TASVVVRPRNVEREM
+327 SASVVVRPRNVEREV
-342 EVVSHTPM
+342 EVVSHVPM

-362 HHAYLGTITD
+362 HHAYLATVAD
-372 KVFVYD
+372 KLFVYD
-378 IADPAS
+378 IADPAN

-431 AAHLKVLSEYTA
+431 ASHLKVLSEYTA
-443 TVSGGVHSAYIDGH
+443 TVSGGVHSAYIDSH

-466 GSMRVIDFQDVKHPK
+466 GSLRIIDFQDAKHPK
-481 EVARWEAQ
+481 EVARFQVE
-489 NPTVVTMDT
+489 NPTVVTLNTEM
-498 KHGTVTSGR
+498 GSMSSGR

-516 GLAYLAYWRDG
+516 GIAYLAYWRDG
-527 LIILDVGNGM
+527 LVILDVGNGM

-573 KNYLFVGDEVF
+573 KDYLFVGDEVF
-584 PALFELDDRDRIPV
+584 PAIFNLADRDRIPV

-603 VMDISDIRHPKE
+603 VMDMSDIKHPKE

-620 VPEGGS
+620 APEGGS

-670 GDGKGFRPNLPFVWG
+670 GDSKGFRPNLPFTWG
-685 GQPCSVACDS
+685 GQPCSVTCDS
-695 ALLNGLIYFNDIHS
+695 PELNGLIYFNDIHS
-709 GLWITKLGAPKFEGS
+709 GLWIAKLGAAKFQGS
-724 TSSPAVRQGERS
+724 TTAPPVRKSEQT

>member
-1 MILPMTNNE
+1 MFTHSVLVTAVMGVTLSVPM
-10 RTITILNSGGRMF
+10 
-23 KHRAVVLAVAVTIL
+23 AW
-37 SAGML
+37 
-42 MGAQDTTPAKPDAAA
+42 AQDAAKPEEQT
-57 KKDAAAPREKAT
+57 PT
-69 DDSKQEPPSTS
+69 TS
-80 VAPASVEVSPKTLDA
+80 VAPASVEITPKTLDVH
-95 RVGEKVKFSAVA
+95 VGEKIKFSAAA
-107 KDAAGNTIDEKPSV
+107 KDASGNPIDAKPSV
-121 WFAAPFDVAGSDE
+121 WFAAPFDLAGADE
-134 AGEVTFH
+134 SGEVTFH

-149 AVIAGKAGYA
+149 AVIAGKTGYA
-159 TVNVVDSKVTAV
+159 TVNVGNSKVASL
-171 EIETPAYPSVVVG
+171 EIEKPEYPIVAGS
-184 GAEKLNAVVRTSSGN
+184 AEKLTAIARTPNGD
-199 PRTDV
+199 PRTD
-204 AVKWISEKAAVATV
+204 AAIKWTSEKPAIATV
-218 DAAGLVTGVAPGSV
+218 DSAGLATGVAAGSV
-232 TIKAAAEGVNGT
+232 TIKATSEGISGT
-244 VTLQVVRDSVR
+244 VTIQVLRDSVH
-255 KLSVKPASTEAR
+255 KLTVKPASTEAR
-267 TGDVVHFSASAAD
+267 TGDVVRFNASASD
-280 AGGSHAKDPA
+280 AGGHLKDAPL
-290 VRWSITGEG
+290 RWLISGEG
-299 ASIYPDGGFVAEKP
+299 AAVYPDGAFVAEKA
-313 GAYVVM
+313 GTYVVTV
-319 ASSGQHSA
+319 SSGQHNAS
-327 TASVVVRPRNVEREM
+327 ASVVVRPRNVEREV
-342 EVVSHTPM
+342 EVVAHVPM
-350 PDLQMSEEWIIG
+350 PDLQMSEEWVIG
-362 HHAYLGTITD
+362 HHAYLATVGD
-372 KVFVYD
+372 KLFVYD
-378 IADPAS
+378 IADPVN

-396 LINDISTTPDEK
+396 LINDISTTPDER

-420 KNGIVFLDTSD
+420 KNGVVFLDTTD
-431 AAHLKVLSEYTA
+431 AAHLKVFSEYTA

-466 GSMRVIDFQDVKHPK
+466 GSLRIIDFQDPKHPK
-481 EVARWEAQ
+481 EVARWQTE
-489 NPTVVTMDT
+489 NPTVTSLNT
-498 KHGTVTSGR
+498 EEGTVTSGR

-545 KLVSQ
+545 KLVSR

-584 PALFELDDRDRIPV
+584 PAIFHLNDKDRIPV

-603 VMDISDIRHPKE
+603 VMDVSDIKHPRE

-670 GDGKGFRPNLPFVWG
+670 GDSAGFRPNLPFTWG
-685 GQPCSVACDS
+685 GQPCSVKCDS
-695 ALLNGLIYFNDIHS
+695 DLLNSLMYFNDIHS
-709 GLWITKLGAPKFEGS
+709 GLWIAKLGEPKFQGS
-724 TSSPAVRQGERS
+724 TTAPPVRRSERT

>member
-1 MILPMTNNE
+1 
-10 RTITILNSGGRMF
+10 MF
-23 KHRAVVLAVAVTIL
+23 KHSAVALAVAVMIL
-37 SAGML
+37 SAGTTVWS
-42 MGAQDTTPAKPDAAA
+42 QDATPAKAEDA
-57 KKDAAAPREKAT
+57 T
-69 DDSKQEPPSTS
+69 KQEPPSTS
-80 VAPASVEVSPKTLDA
+80 VAPASVEISPKTLDA
-95 RVGEKVKFSAVA
+95 HVGEKVKFSAAA
-107 KDAAGNTIDEKPSV
+107 KDAAGNRIDEKPSV
-121 WFAAPFDVAGSDE
+121 WFAAPFDVAGASED
-134 AGEVTFH
+134 GEVTFH

-159 TVNVVDSKVTAV
+159 TVNVTDSKVTAL
-171 EIETPAYPSVVVG
+171 EIEPPAYASVVAG
-184 GAEKLNAVVRTSSGN
+184 GEEKLTAITRDANGN

-204 AVKWISEKAAVATV
+204 AVKWTSEKPSVASV
-218 DAAGLVTGVAPGSV
+218 DAAGLVTGIAPGSV
-232 TIKAAAEGVNGT
+232 TIKATSEGVSGT
-244 VTLQVVRDSVR
+244 VTLQIVRDAAR
-255 KLSVKPASTEAR
+255 KLTVKPASAEAR
-267 TGDVVHFSASAAD
+267 TGDVVHFSAAALD
-280 AGGSHAKDPA
+280 ASGGHLKDAP
-290 VRWSITGEG
+290 VRWSLSGNSGG
-299 ASIYPDGGFVAEKP
+299 AAVYPDGAFVAEKA
-313 GAYVVM
+313 GTYVVV
-319 ASSGQHSA
+319 ANSGQHSA
-327 TASVVVRPRNVEREM
+327 AASVVVRPRNVEREV
-342 EVVSHTPM
+342 EVVSHVPM

-362 HHAYLGTITD
+362 HHAYLATIAD
-372 KVFVYD
+372 KLFVYD
-378 IADPAS
+378 IADPAN

-431 AAHLKVLSEYTA
+431 AGHLKVLSEYTA
-443 TVSGGVHSAYIDGH
+443 TVSGGVHSAYVDTH

-466 GSMRVIDFQDVKHPK
+466 GSMRVIDFQDAKHPK

-489 NPTVVTMDT
+489 NPTVVSMET

-527 LIILDVGNGM
+527 LVILDVGNGI

-550 YHFNHYEL
+550 YRFNHYEL

-563 LAGTHSVFRY
+563 LAGSHSVFRY

-584 PALFELDDRDRIPV
+584 PAIFELDDRDRIPV

-603 VMDISDIRHPKE
+603 VMDVSDLKHPRE

-646 VLDISGELRG
+646 VVDISGELRG

-670 GDGKGFRPNLPFVWG
+670 ADAKGFRPNLPFVWG
-685 GQPCSVACDS
+685 GQPCSVTCDS
-695 ALLNGLIYFNDIHS
+695 PLLNSLIYFNDIHT
-709 GLWITKLGAPKFEGS
+709 GLWITKLGEPKFEGS
-724 TSSPAVRQGERS
+724 ASSPAVRKGERTL
-736 IH
+736 H

>member
-1 MILPMTNNE
+1 
-10 RTITILNSGGRMF
+10 MF
-23 KHRAVVLAVAVTIL
+23 KHSALVLAVVMTF
-37 SAGML
+37 SAGTL
-42 MGAQDTTPAKPDAAA
+42 VLSQDAAAKPDPNAA
-57 KKDAAAPREKAT
+57 KKDAAADAA
-69 DDSKQEPPSTS
+69 KQEPPSTS
-80 VAPASVEVSPKTLDA
+80 VAPASVEVSPKTVDA
-95 RVGEKVKFSAVA
+95 HVGEKIKFSAVA
-107 KDAAGNTIDEKPSV
+107 KDAAGNTLAEKPSV
-121 WFAAPFDVAGSDE
+121 WFAAPFDLAGAND
-134 AGEVTFH
+134 AGEVSFH
-141 APGVVTVG
+141 APGRVMVG

-159 TVNVVDSKVTAV
+159 TVNVEDSKITAV
-171 EIETPAYPSVVVG
+171 EIEPPSYANLVVG
-184 GAEKLNAVVRTSSGN
+184 SAEKLTAVARTAAGT

-204 AVKWISEKAAVATV
+204 AVKWTSGKPAIASV
-218 DAAGLVTGVAPGSV
+218 DAAGLVTGLAPGSV
-232 TIKAAAEGVNGT
+232 TINATAESASGT
-244 VTLQVVRDSVR
+244 VTLQVARDAVR
-255 KLSVKPASTEAR
+255 KLTVKPATAEAR
-267 TGDVVHFSASAAD
+267 TGDVVHFSATAAD
-280 AGGSHAKDPA
+280 GAGGRVKDPP
-290 VRWSITGEG
+290 VRWSISGSG
-299 ASIYPDGGFVAEKP
+299 AAVYPDGAFVAEKA
-313 GAYVVM
+313 GIYMVM

-327 TASVVVRPRNVEREM
+327 TASVVVRPRNVERDM

-350 PDLQMSEEWIIG
+350 PDLMMSEEWIIG
-362 HHAYLGTITD
+362 HHAYLATIAD
-372 KVFVYD
+372 KLFVYD
-378 IADPAS
+378 IADPAN

-396 LINDISTTPDEK
+396 IINDISTTPDEK
-408 IGVFTREGASNR
+408 IGMFTREGASNR

-431 AAHLKVLSEYTA
+431 ASHLKVLSEYTA
-443 TVSGGVHSAYIDGH
+443 TVTGGVHSAYIDGH

-466 GSMRVIDFQDVKHPK
+466 GSMRVIDFEDVKHPK

-489 NPTVVTMDT
+489 NPFAVSMET

-507 YLHDLQVKD
+507 YLHDLQIKD

-584 PALFELDDRDRIPV
+584 PAIFELDDRDRIPV

-603 VMDISDIRHPKE
+603 VMDISDIKHPKE

-670 GDGKGFRPNLPFVWG
+670 GDAKGFRPNLPFVWG
-685 GQPCSVACDS
+685 GQPCSVTCDS
-695 ALLNGLIYFNDIHS
+695 PLLNSLMYFNDIHS
-709 GLWITKLGAPKFEGS
+709 GLWITKLGEPKFEGS
-724 TSSPAVRQGERS
+724 TSSPAVRKGEHT